1 MVDEYGSAPPPSLA
15 GHRALLEGLAPP
27 AAATDDVTE
36 AAFTRA
42 LGHYAAWGS
51 RVHTARAQA
60 AYGVWLM
67 RRGRPA
73 EAERLLAEA
82 RAAYADFGAVAWLE
96 ELEQGLAAQQVGT

>member
-1 MVDEYGSAPPPSLA
+1 MPDRDLIEALRLAKDGDADDEIARRYESAISGYESGGSS
-15 GHRALLEGLAPP
+15 
-27 AAATDDVTE
+27 V
-36 AAFTRA
+36 F
-42 LGHYAAWGS
+42 
-51 RVHTARAQA
+51 VARARA

-96 ELEQGLAAQQVGT
+96 ELEQGLAAERVGT